1 MSIPSVS
8 LLAGITTNLTGSVD
22 LAGQSIQEYAT
33 QYLQAPNAT
42 SYGNL
47 VNQVFNFLRR
57 APTAQTAAGLRV
69 QLILADGTT
78 AIDTGCQD
86 TLTASQNVHL
96 FANIGNA
103 DIPVDGVF
111 SSSCYRINE
120 NQGTRSYNQG
130 AALSQSGVFS
140 QIKHSN
146 STGTK
151 QYYLAS
157 RIGTLNEPLGI
168 FVVSMNTV

>member
-8 LLAGITTNLTGSVD
+8 LLSSISANLNAFADV
-22 LAGQSIQEYAT
+22 LGQTIQEYTT
-33 QYLQAPNAT
+33 QYLQTPNSA
-42 SYGNL
+42 SYEK
-47 VNQVFNFLRR
+47 VVSQIFCFLRSS
-57 APTAQTAAGLRV
+57 PPLQTAAGLRV

-78 AIDTGCQD
+78 AIDTGCQS
-86 TLTASQNVHL
+86 TLTAAQGVHL
-96 FANIGNA
+96 FANIGKA
-103 DIPVDGVF
+103 DVPSSGVF
-111 SSSCYRINE
+111 SSDCYRINE
-120 NQGTRSYNQG
+120 NQGTRPYNQG
-130 AALSQSGVFS
+130 AFLSQSGVFS